1 MNAGRRLFRK
11 SLSTPVPSESVV
23 ERARSSLRLIA
34 MIALSG
40 LLVACVARPVG
51 DFGRAETGVLH
62 DTMMPFAGDRI
73 ASMRGE
79 PVSGFNKTDQEVE
92 MADRVWRFLMAPH
105 AKDWAF
111 DTSVELQRTRI
122 IPPKDGYYR
131 TDRYYEYLKQTPYQS
146 SRTRYSTVGGNI
158 SIDIETLPSTFA
170 AICAVIEID
179 QQRAAALKSL
189 RADLPATAAGDV
201 AARKYENDAY
211 IAWFVRALDYRYKSY
226 DFALNSLVV
235 ETPHAQSLGVD
246 DALQRLHPY
255 VERANRHD
263 FCGDGGS
270 GRGRVTVVIPSRFQ
284 KQGDNEI
291 VLLK

>member
-1 MNAGRRLFRK
+1 M
-11 SLSTPVPSESVV
+11 V

-34 MIALSG
+34 TIALSG

-51 DFGRAETGVLH
+51 DFGRAEPGVLH

-111 DTSVELQRTRI
+111 DASVELQRTRI

-189 RADLPATAAGDV
+189 RADLPATASGDV

-211 IAWFVRALDYRYKSY
+211 IAWFVRALEYRYKSY